1 MSPTNPPGASREN
14 PDGGRDDWQR
24 RQRAT
29 VRRSRRADPQAQP
42 PADSDPYGWGTVGD
56 GSPGRPDRQP
66 PAEYRGGMPHAG
78 RPEPGRPEPGRP
90 GRGGRPDAGGRPA
103 AADPRAWGTDPGWN
117 GEPARTPDP
126 GRGWPGEPR
135 PGDARG
141 PDTRQPEPRPSGQ
154 RDWLRPDE
162 RLREAGRR
170 LRGPHKRRA
179 VDGQQTGLDPSLQSD
194 LPSWLEQRGEE
205 LVPVHR
211 LLSLSVAVF
220 AGLLGVAL
228 TLGAYTLPKSYAL
241 VILGVQVLFILSWTA
256 TLRPAG
262 PRVVAGVALIAAV
275 AADLAAVLPKHASL
289 APVGLVT
296 AGAFG
301 VAVVGQLLRGAD
313 RSRVTESLGGTL
325 IVVVGV
331 ICFAMLVVLI
341 RHSPGTPAVV
351 TCLVAAGVAL
361 VVARLTDI
369 VLPSPRTSP
378 QVQRGTIGVILG
390 AMAGTVAAGYL
401 GSILVGL
408 HPPRAAVAGLVTAL
422 VAVLADLAVSYAE
435 AGRALAG
442 EPSPLWIARHMQGP
456 LGGFALAAPVA
467 YVLSV
472 MVLVTNLN

>member
-1 MSPTNPPGASREN
+1 VSPTNPPGAPRDN

-42 PADSDPYGWGTVGD
+42 PAEADPYGWNTVHE
-56 GSPGRPDRQP
+56 GSPGRPDRTP
-66 PAEYRGGMPHAG
+66 PAEYRGVPQAG
-78 RPEPGRPEPGRP
+78 RPESGRPERARP
-90 GRGGRPDAGGRPA
+90 ETGGRPEGGRPA
-103 AADPRAWGTDPGWN
+103 PADPRGWGTEPGWA

-126 GRGWPGEPR
+126 GRGWQGEPR
-135 PGDARG
+135 PGDRPGAD
-141 PDTRQPEPRPSGQ
+141 PRQTGQRPSGQ
-154 RDWLRPDE
+154 REWLRPDE

-170 LRGPHKRRA
+170 LRGPHRRRA
-179 VDGQQTGLDPSLQSD
+179 VDGQLTGLDPSLQSD

-205 LVPVHR
+205 QVPVHR
-211 LLSLSVAVF
+211 LLSLSVAAF
-220 AGLLGVAL
+220 AALLATAL

-275 AADLAAVLPKHASL
+275 AADLAAVLPTHASL
-289 APVGLVT
+289 APIGLVT
-296 AGAFG
+296 AGAFA
-301 VAVVGQLLRGAD
+301 VAVIGQLLRGAD
-313 RSRVTESLGGTL
+313 RSQVTESLGGTL

-331 ICFAMLVVLI
+331 VCFAMLVVLI

-390 AMAGTVAAGYL
+390 AMAGTVAAGYM
-401 GSILVGL
+401 GSVLVGL

-456 LGGFALAAPVA
+456 LGGFALAAPAA